1 MNVIRSNF
9 KSTFSKTLWLL
20 GARHLHCSS
29 VLRSLEFL
37 PCPEG
42 FKKEGEVRP
51 LVVLFGW
58 LLAKSRHLHKYGELY
73 HQHGADV
80 ITVKLE
86 VMEILRP
93 QKAEMV
99 ATKVLNQ
106 LTSPENKNRPV
117 LVHGFSVGGY
127 LYSHVLNLMEKL
139 DKFSPVKE
147 RILGQVFD
155 SPVDFDGIPY
165 GVSNAA
171 SQNPFIRWLM
181 KSSIESYLTIFAK
194 YTSKVYVAH
203 SQLFHNNP
211 VRSPALFLFSKD
223 DKIADVKTC
232 QACAD
237 YWKEKLNMSV
247 NYVCFDSSPHVSHFY
262 VHNREYT
269 QAVKDFL
276 KVVNVPAVTA
286 V

>member
-1 MNVIRSNF
+1 MEVQLI
-9 KSTFSKTLWLL
+9 L
-20 GARHLHCSS
+20 S
-29 VLRSLEFL
+29 VCV
-37 PCPEG
+37 CP
-42 FKKEGEVRP
+42 
-51 LVVLFGW
+51 
-58 LLAKSRHLHKYGELY
+58 
-73 HQHGADV
+73 Q
-80 ITVKLE
+80 
-86 VMEILRP
+86 ILRP

-127 LYSHVLNLMEKL
+127 LYSHVLNLMEQL

-237 YWKEKLNMSV
+237 YWREKLNMNV

-262 VHNREYT
+262 VHNKEYT